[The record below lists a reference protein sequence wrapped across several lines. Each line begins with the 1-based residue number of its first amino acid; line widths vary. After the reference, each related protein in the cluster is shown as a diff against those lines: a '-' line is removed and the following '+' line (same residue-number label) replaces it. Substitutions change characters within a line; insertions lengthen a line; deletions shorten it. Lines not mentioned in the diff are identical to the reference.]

1 MRALFLSTVV
11 LSKTFLGL
19 WKVQAEACIRSS
31 LKQMILQM
39 WKAVFGSFATGNYG
53 GGGEKR
59 FKLVGLEAFRV
70 KQIITEQT

>member
-1 MRALFLSTVV
+1 MCALFLSTV

-39 WKAVFGSFATGNYG
+39 WKAVFGSFATGNYSG
-53 GGGEKR
+53 GS
-59 FKLVGLEAFRV
+59 FKTN
-70 KQIITEQT
+70 KI

>member
-1 MRALFLSTVV
+1 MRALFLSTV

-39 WKAVFGSFATGNYG
+39 WKAVFGSVATGNYG
-53 GGGEKR
+53 GRGR
-59 FKLVGLEAFRV
+59 FKLVGREVFRV